1 MAHCNHCNTEFEPKN
16 TRQIY
21 CKASCKVSAWQKKK
35 GIAKP
40 DFLQPKKSEH
50 IDGSGA
56 ENKFEVIIKQ
66 REISKSVENPKYSEK
81 ANELNYYKNEI
92 QKLGR
97 KKHRLLQNREELL
110 TYHQTALGIVGGI
123 SAGLVAKDWAI
134 GFFSAVGG
142 YLLGKMAKKAEM
154 KANID
159 HINRIDDNLTLI
171 DRDIV
176 IVNNYIYRLSYE
188 LISIP
193 KQLKHTITEDYK
205 TFALKEA
212 PELAPMLTAL
222 PPIQINVK
230 QRKLTVKKA
239 ENIVTLEDFKNQKIP
254 TLDFSDSE
262 YGELFGNPA
271 PNFLICIYG
280 TAGNGKSTKALRLAE
295 YLSKK
300 HGKVLY
306 NSSEEG
312 FQASMQNKIK
322 NIDAPYFDIAN
333 IRTFEELT
341 DLLSKN
347 SSFRFVFIDSIN
359 DMNIT
364 PEQLLELRQNN
375 SKRGFVII
383 MQATKAGNYKGDS
396 AFGHDADVVM
406 KLENYL
412 PVIEKTRF
420 R

>member
-142 YLLGKMAKKAEM
+142 YLLGKMAEKAEM

-193 KQLKHTITEDYK
+193 KQLKQTITEDYK
-205 TFALKEA
+205 TFALKESPKA
-212 PELAPMLTAL
+212 APMLVPL
-222 PPIQINVK
+222 PPLQKEPK
-230 QRKLTVKKA
+230 QGKLTVKNVENTTNLQEFKA
-239 ENIVTLEDFKNQKIP
+239 RDIP
-254 TLDFSDSE
+254 TLNFIGSE
-262 YGELFGNPA
+262 YHELLGNPE
-271 PNFLICIYG
+271 PNFLICMYG
-280 TAGNGKSTKALRLAE
+280 SAGNGKSTQALKLAE
-295 YLSKK
+295 YLAKN

-312 FQASMQNKIK
+312 FRASMQNKVK
-322 NIDAPYFDIAN
+322 YIDAPHFDISN
-333 IRTFEELT
+333 VRTFEELK
-341 DLLSKN
+341 DLLVKN
-347 SSFRFVFIDSIN
+347 TARFIFIDSIN
-359 DMNIT
+359 DMSIT
-364 PEQLLELRQNN
+364 PQQLIELRNN
-375 SKRGFVII
+375 NPKRGFIII
-383 MQATKAGNYKGDS
+383 MQATKSGNYKGDS
-396 AFGHDADVVM
+396 TFAHDADVII

-412 PVIEKTRF
+412 PIIEKTRF